1 MKPSDFPS
9 IDLNAQERAYQ
20 HGLLDCNVYD
30 CESLNGSFAHDRI
43 VTKRST
49 TGLREH

>member
-1 MKPSDFPS
+1 MKTSDFAS

-20 HGLLDCNVYD
+20 HGLLDWKVYYW
-30 CESLNGSFAHDRI
+30 ESLNGSFAHDRI
-43 VTKRST
+43 VTKRSS

>member
-20 HGLLDCNVYD
+20 HGLLDWTVYY

-43 VTKRST
+43 V
-49 TGLREH
+49 